1 MRYNATLFFKT
12 EQAALDAGYCDAVYD
27 EDDVN
32 YPYSV
37 VITFF
42 CDDYYIEKDNDLF
55 EVAV

>member
-12 EQAALDAGYCDAVYD
+12 EQAALDAGYPDAVYD
-27 EDDVN
+27 EDDLN
-32 YPYSV
+32 YPYSA

-42 CDDYYIEKDNDLF
+42 CDDYYVEQDDDLF